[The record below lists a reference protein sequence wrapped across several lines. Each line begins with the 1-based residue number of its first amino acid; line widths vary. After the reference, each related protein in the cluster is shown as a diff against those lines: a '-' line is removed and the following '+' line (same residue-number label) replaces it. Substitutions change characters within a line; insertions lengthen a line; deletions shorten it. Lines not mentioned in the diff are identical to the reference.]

1 MRQTAAAID
10 EIIEVIGDLMNEE
23 TTHVGNIARLTGDI
37 AQIKVKFML
46 IETDL
51 RDCIDELCNKC
62 SETEP
67 ATKCKECRWKSVRE
81 GLE

>member
-1 MRQTAAAID
+1 MRQTVEAIN
-10 EIIEVIGDLMNEE
+10 EIIEVIGELMDEE

-37 AQIKVKFML
+37 TQIKVKFLL

-62 SETEP
+62 SDTEP
-67 ATKCKECRWKSVRE
+67 ATKCKECRWHRIRE
-81 GLE
+81 EM

>member
-1 MRQTAAAID
+1 MRQTTEAIN
-10 EIIEVIGDLMNEE
+10 EIIDVIGDLMNEE

-37 AQIKVKFML
+37 TQIKVKFLL

-62 SETEP
+62 SETET
-67 ATKCKECRWKSVRE
+67 ATKCKECRWHKIRE
-81 GLE
+81 EL